1 LTHSGHGLRAVL
13 FDAGNTLLF
22 LDYARMAAGV
32 GTALGLP
39 LSEQGLATHAS
50 EAARAME
57 CAGTDQE
64 RATAYLE
71 ALFLLGGVPA
81 GRLGEVRTCLARMH
95 EERHLWSSV
104 PESTRSALARL
115 KAAGLLLGV
124 VSNSEGRVEQA
135 LEAAGL
141 RGYFD
146 VVVDSG
152 LIGIEKPDPRI
163 FQAALQALRV
173 APEEAL
179 YVGDL
184 YEVDVVGARSAGI
197 EAVLVSTCSIEDLV
211 QGLLSGDRPM
221 TPRSSST
228 ENL

>member
-1 LTHSGHGLRAVL
+1 LTHPGHKLRAVL

-32 GTALGLP
+32 GSAMGLC
-39 LSEQGLATHAS
+39 LSEQGLAAHAP

-57 CAGTDQE
+57 CAGSDQE

-81 GRLGEVRTCLARMH
+81 DRLDEVRTCLARMH
-95 EERHLWSSV
+95 KERHLWSSV
-104 PESTRSALARL
+104 PESTRAALGRL
-115 KAAGLLLGV
+115 KDAGLLLGV
-124 VSNSEGRVEQA
+124 VSNSEGRVEEA

-141 RGYFD
+141 LGYFD
-146 VVVDSG
+146 VVIDSG
-152 LIGIEKPDPRI
+152 LVGIEKPDPRI

-173 APEEAL
+173 TAEEAL

-184 YEVDVVGARSAGI
+184 HEVDVVGARSAGI
-197 EAVLVSTCSIEDLV
+197 EAVLVSTCSIEDLAHR
-211 QGLLSGDRPM
+211 LLSGGRPM
-221 TPRSSST
+221 TPLPRGT
-228 ENL
+228 ENS